1 MIEHLLE
8 EGFLEPLDLYFAE
21 MHQPK
26 TIAEKAF
33 LAAVMQ
39 AARDGHICLDLDFIR
54 PPEGPFKDEWKN
66 KVLEGSTLKSPYL
79 RCESRCVYL
88 EKNYHYETDIIAQ
101 LKRLTCAAPLPKVDT
116 NLSEEQQAALD
127 LVRSENISIIAGGP
141 GTGKTYL
148 TSELVKSF
156 GPSSRIILAAPTGK
170 AAARL
175 KERNPHALCSTLH
188 ALLKMKSSGEPL
200 SSNLF
205 LQAELIV
212 VDEASMLDA
221 KMMRLLLKS
230 LPSGQRLVF
239 LGDPH
244 QLPPVETG
252 SLFCDLIGLLPTA
265 FLKKCHRSDRK
276 EILDLAKQIIEGIAP
291 TPQGPLLFE
300 TIQKFV
306 LGHLQKGAIL
316 TPLREGPW
324 GVKELNLKI
333 DRLFHTRGER
343 AVPIMITRSRAE
355 LGLFNGEMGL
365 LITFNEKPIVARF
378 EIGGEEKEFS
388 PAALPAYELAYVL
401 SVHKSQ
407 GSEFDHVLTLVP
419 PGTEQFGKELLYT
432 AVTRAKQSVSIIG
445 EKEVIAQTIQH
456 SSCRR
461 SGIKKRWTKV
471 HPSIT

>member
-1 MIEHLLE
+1 MIEQLLE
-8 EGFLEPLDLYFAE
+8 EGFLEPLDIYFAQ

-26 TIAEKAF
+26 TLAEKAF
-33 LAAVMQ
+33 LSAVMQ
-39 AARDGHICLDLDFIR
+39 AARGGHICLDLDEI
-54 PPEGPFKDEWKN
+54 PAPEGPFKEEWRK
-66 KVLEGSTLKSPYL
+66 KVLEGSTLQSPYL
-79 RCESRCVYL
+79 KFENNSVYL
-88 EKNYHYETDIIAQ
+88 EKNYRYETDVLVE
-101 LKRLTCAAPLPKVDT
+101 LKRLIGSSPLPQVQAS
-116 NLSEEQQAALD
+116 LSDEQQAALN
-127 LVRSENISIIAGGP
+127 LVRSEKISIIAGGP

-148 TSELVKSF
+148 TTELVKSF
-156 GPSSRIILAAPTGK
+156 GPASRIILTAPTGK

-175 KERNPHALCSTLH
+175 KERNKHATCSTLH
-188 ALLKMKSSGEPL
+188 ALLGIRSNGEPP
-200 SSNLF
+200 SSPLF
-205 LQAELIV
+205 LQADLIV
-212 VDEASMLDA
+212 IDEASMLDA

-230 LPSGQRLVF
+230 LPTGQRLVF

-276 EILDLAKQIIEGIAP
+276 EILDLAQQIIEGETP
-291 TPQGPLLFE
+291 TPEGPLSFE
-300 TIQKFV
+300 TIQEFV
-306 LGHLQKGAIL
+306 LCHLQKGAIL

-343 AVPIMITRSRAE
+343 AIPIMITRSDAE

-365 LITFNEKPIVARF
+365 LITSNEKPLMARF
-378 EIGGEEKEFS
+378 ELAGEIKEFS
-388 PAALPAYELAYVL
+388 PAALPTYELAYVL

-407 GSEFDHVLTLVP
+407 GSEFDHVLALVP

-432 AVTRAKQSVSIIG
+432 AVTRAKQSVVILG
-445 EKEVIAQTIQH
+445 EKEVIAQTTQY
-456 SSCRR
+456 SSCRQ

-471 HPSIT
+471 HP

>member
-1 MIEHLLE
+1 MIEQLLE
-8 EGFLEPLDLYFAE
+8 EGFLEPLDLFFAE

-26 TIAEKAF
+26 SLAEKAF

-39 AARDGHICLDLDFIR
+39 ATRDGNICLDLDSIR
-54 PPEGPFKDEWKN
+54 APEGPFKEEWRK
-66 KVLEGSTLKSPYL
+66 KVLEGSTLQSPYL
-79 RCESRCVYL
+79 KFENTSVYL
-88 EKNYHYETDIIAQ
+88 EKNYRYETDVLLE
-101 LKRLTCAAPLPKVDT
+101 LKRLVGSASLSQVHA
-116 NLSEEQQAALD
+116 NLSDEQQVALD
-127 LVRSENISIIAGGP
+127 LVRNEKISIIAGGP
-141 GTGKTYL
+141 GTGKTHL
-148 TSELVKSF
+148 TTELVKSF
-156 GPSSRIILAAPTGK
+156 GPSSRIILTAPTGK

-175 KERNPHALCSTLH
+175 KERNRHAHCSTLH
-188 ALLKMKSSGEPL
+188 ALLGIKSNGEPL
-200 SSNLF
+200 SLNPF
-205 LQAELIV
+205 LQADLIV

-230 LPSGQRLVF
+230 LPTGQRLVF

-276 EILDLAKQIIEGIAP
+276 EILDLAQQIIEGQPP
-291 TPQGPLLFE
+291 TPQGPLSFE
-300 TIQKFV
+300 TIQEFV
-306 LGHLQKGAIL
+306 LSHLQRGAIL

-343 AVPIMITRSRAE
+343 AIPIMITRNDSE

-365 LITFNEKPIVARF
+365 LITFNEKPLVARF
-378 EIGGEEKEFS
+378 EIAGELKEFP

-407 GSEFDHVLTLVP
+407 GSEFDHVLALVP

-445 EKEVIAQTIQH
+445 EQEVIAQTIQY
-456 SSCRR
+456 SSCRQ

-471 HPSIT
+471 HL